1 MLQACLR
8 QTFWKEGTNVLE
20 KRAMIWKCPYVLDR
34 GKNSRKMHQEKR
46 GFPFLC
52 MGPNIFTFEKINRIV
67 NK

>member
-1 MLQACLR
+1 MKAYVASM
-8 QTFWKEGTNVLE
+8 FKANVLE
-20 KRAMIWKCPYVLDR
+20 KRAMIWKCPNVLDR

-52 MGPNIFTFEKINRIV
+52 MGPNIFTFEKINKIV